1 MCNALD
7 ERAAPCVMK
16 VTSSERF
23 LLFPPNRSLD
33 RAISPAREPQR
44 DSESQCCAGAPLIRC
59 AGVTLIGGVWLARIA
74 GNLLVGGGRG
84 SRFGQ
89 ATQTRALSRA
99 RARGRFRSLARS
111 VLLLILSLSLSRAHA
126 AAAASTMLRRRSR
139 LAERC
144 ALVAVAV
151 LCLIAITSQAT
162 SEPPCTL

>member
-84 SRFGQ
+84 SRFGH
-89 ATQTRALSRA
+89 ATQTRALSSA
-99 RARGRFRSLARS
+99 HVHEAASVRSLARCFCLFS
-111 VLLLILSLSLSRAHA
+111 RSLARTLLQPHPP
-126 AAAASTMLRRRSR
+126 
-139 LAERC
+139 C
-144 ALVAVAV
+144 CAVARDWRSAALWWRWPYCV
-151 LCLIAITSQAT
+151 
-162 SEPPCTL
+162 